1 MNGICIVIT
10 SSAIPSHPSDAVLST
25 VITSMRECLIFPP
38 QIQLKLVLVFDGF
51 SASAST
57 ESAFKRSKVTAS
69 EGTNYNLF
77 IEATQNALM
86 KCGLKCWGRS
96 WNGAVDWLAVD
107 PSDGNN
113 ASKQRLCCCDTIES
127 QPEEHS
133 QPVNAEDIQ
142 LEQYLAPSWLR
153 VSKSSNNAV
162 TCIRVM
168 GDKPLGQA
176 IAMRAAMKYVD
187 SEYVFACQHDWR
199 FNQMLDVGRFMRI
212 LDSNK
217 GLNYLGFISR
227 RTAGY
232 AGQTRP
238 AGFPASLIPEGEVVD
253 GCDEL
258 KPGIDLPFCRSFF
271 WFDKNHFARA
281 SFYNDYVFS
290 GRFRFKRGDFI
301 EDTMGH
307 VMLDEIKAAAA
318 ASTKNTTDNAL
329 ESWKKWGTIL
339 YYPDNGSLFTLVH
352 VNGRLYMSQDA
363 RKERERQGRS
373 ESE

>member
-1 MNGICIVIT
+1 MNRICIVIT

-25 VITSMRECLIFPP
+25 VITSMRECLILPP

-51 SASAST
+51 SSSST
-57 ESAFKRSKVTAS
+57 ESAFKRSKVTET
-69 EGTNYNLF
+69 EGSNYNLF
-77 IEATQNALM
+77 IEATQSVLM
-86 KCGLKCWGRS
+86 KCGLKCWSRS
-96 WNGAVDWLAVD
+96 GNGAVDWLAVD

-113 ASKQRLCCCDTIES
+113 ASKQRLCCCNGIES
-127 QPEEHS
+127 QSAEHS
-133 QPVNAEDIQ
+133 PPLNAEDIQ

-153 VSKSSNNAV
+153 VIKSRNNTV
-162 TCIRVM
+162 TCVRVM

-212 LDSNK
+212 LDANK
-217 GLNYLGFISR
+217 GLNYLGFVSR

-238 AGFPASLIPEGEVVD
+238 AGFPASLLQDGED
-253 GCDEL
+253 FRSFDDL
-258 KPGIDLPFCRSFF
+258 KAGIDLPFCRSFF
-271 WFDKNHFARA
+271 WFDKNHIART
-281 SFYNDYVFS
+281 SFYNNHVFS
-290 GRFRFKRGDFI
+290 GQFRFKRGDFI

-318 ASTKNTTDNAL
+318 NVTKDTSESSL
-329 ESWKKWGTIL
+329 EVWKKWGTIL